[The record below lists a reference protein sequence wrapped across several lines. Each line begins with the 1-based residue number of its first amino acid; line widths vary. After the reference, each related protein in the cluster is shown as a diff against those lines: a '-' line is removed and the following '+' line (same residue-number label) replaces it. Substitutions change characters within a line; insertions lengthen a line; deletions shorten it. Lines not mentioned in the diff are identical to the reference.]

1 MTASGAAH
9 AALLRQGDVIS
20 TAVVIALPCSISPP
34 LPPRTA

>member
-9 AALLRQGDVIS
+9 AALLRQGDVTS